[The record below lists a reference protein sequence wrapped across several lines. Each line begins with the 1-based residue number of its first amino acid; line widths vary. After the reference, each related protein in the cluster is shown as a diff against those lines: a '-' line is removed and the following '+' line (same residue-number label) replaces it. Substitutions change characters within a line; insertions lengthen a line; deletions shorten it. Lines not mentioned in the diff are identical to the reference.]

1 MSTEAENPFQ
11 TPTAELLA
19 PTTGSEHLRLY
30 SIPGVGLAT
39 FFGTPLAGA
48 YVTAANLKAMGRG
61 GETGKLWAVSI
72 GFFIAIIVAGALLP
86 ENVPAIVFGVVQ
98 VMAMN
103 AYARQLFG
111 TQLDRHKAASGAF
124 FSLWRSVGIG
134 LLFMLAFIVALVPI
148 LLLFGLV

>member
-19 PTTGSEHLRLY
+19 PTTGTEHLCLY
-30 SIPGVGLAT
+30 SIPGIGIAT

-48 YVTAANLKAMGRG
+48 YVIAANLKAMGRG

-98 VMAMN
+98 VIAMN

-111 TQLDRHKAASGAF
+111 TQVNQHKIANGAF

-134 LLFMLAFIVALVPI
+134 LLFMLGFIVAMVPV